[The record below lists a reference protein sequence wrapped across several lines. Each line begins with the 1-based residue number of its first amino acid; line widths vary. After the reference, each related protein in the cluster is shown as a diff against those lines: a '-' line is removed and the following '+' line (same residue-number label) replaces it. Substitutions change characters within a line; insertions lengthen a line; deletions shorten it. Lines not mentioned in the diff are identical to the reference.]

1 MPHATSMRWRT
12 VCRRRVTGS
21 ELRSTKDDL
30 RSTNYEGR
38 FSVMDN
44 NTDHNKVKAEAFVHL
59 VREKVVSNMAHLK
72 LESLTELLTSLVCH
86 ITLRD
91 LHVSSGIEVD
101 DELAHL
107 ADAAVYFL
115 DEAGLN
121 LKVSCHEE

>member
-1 MPHATSMRWRT
+1 
-12 VCRRRVTGS
+12 
-21 ELRSTKDDL
+21 
-30 RSTNYEGR
+30 
-38 FSVMDN
+38 MDN
-44 NTDHNKVKAEAFVHL
+44 NTDHNKVKAEAFVAF

-86 ITLRD
+86 IALRD
-91 LHVSSGIEVD
+91 LHVSRGIEVD